1 MEKIFISNKSPRM
14 YSIQEVSMIS
24 EVAAKAF

>member
-1 MEKIFISNKSPRM
+1 MENIFISNKSLWM

>member
-1 MEKIFISNKSPRM
+1 MEKIFISNKNLGM